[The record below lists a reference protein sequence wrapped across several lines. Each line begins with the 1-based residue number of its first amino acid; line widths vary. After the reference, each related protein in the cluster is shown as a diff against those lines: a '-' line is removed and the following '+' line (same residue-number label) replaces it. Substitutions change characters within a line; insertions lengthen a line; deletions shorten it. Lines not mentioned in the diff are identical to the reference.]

1 MILRLASILS
11 TMCLLYAATGCGESP
26 KPIPLG
32 SESTKPTASSP
43 SSAVPSLPPE
53 ARQKNEAGVK
63 ATVEAFVAAW
73 NLAAGTGDTRPLTAL
88 SMAECKKC
96 SAAAETA
103 RETYAAGGRYEN
115 SQWKIGMFTLKGI
128 QDNVAYVELLID
140 TSPNTYLPSAS
151 ASPQHFPGST
161 NYPHFLRLEWLRS
174 GQWQVLALD
183 PRPNE

>member
-63 ATVEAFVAAW
+63 ATVEAFAKAKGH
-73 NLAAGTGDTRPLTAL
+73 AGNTGDTGPFESMYTSECTLCQGATTAVN
-88 SMAECKKC
+88 
-96 SAAAETA
+96 
-103 RETYAAGGRYEN
+103 ETYSAGGQYINAGWTIKAIQVDAIEGSLAYVRV
-115 SQWKIGMFTLKGI
+115 TVDT
-128 QDNVAYVELLID
+128 QDNQWVPR
-140 TSPNTYLPSAS
+140 SG
-151 ASPQHFPGST
+151 ASPKDFKGKKG
-161 NYPHFLRLEWLRS
+161 YPEFLQLRWMPSGEWKVVAWNPK
-174 GQWQVLALD
+174 Q
-183 PRPNE
+183 

>member
-73 NLAAGTGDTRPLTAL
+73 NLAAGTGETTMLKNL
-88 SMAECKKC
+88 STSSCLKC
-96 SAAAETA
+96 IGAARAAEK
-103 RETYAAGGRYEN
+103 TYSSGGRFEDSDWRI
-115 SQWKIGMFTLKGI
+115 SQFNFKGI
-128 QDNVAYVELLID
+128 EGNTAFVELLID
-140 TSPNTYLPSAS
+140 VAASSYYPDASSSPES
-151 ASPQHFPGST
+151 
-161 NYPHFLRLEWLRS
+161 YPEVVGEIHFLQLEWNQEHHWRIS
-174 GQWQVLALD
+174 MLD
-183 PRPNE
+183 PKP